1 MYRQTVRLGSYLGNI
16 SFVPFR
22 MSLAIL
28 TSLSSFVELELA
40 AAIATTISK
49 YKVEL
54 PPDVL
59 YPPVSSAQPSTL

>member
-1 MYRQTVRLGSYLGNI
+1 MTI
-16 SFVPFR
+16 SI
-22 MSLAIL
+22 AIL
-28 TSLSSFVELELA
+28 IVLLRFVELELA

-59 YPPVSSAQPSTL
+59 YPPVSSSQRSTLS

>member
-1 MYRQTVRLGSYLGNI
+1 
-16 SFVPFR
+16 

-28 TSLSSFVELELA
+28 ISPSSFVELELA
-40 AAIATTISK
+40 AAISTTISK

-59 YPPVSSAQPSTL
+59 YPPVSFAKLFTLYSESLLIMMLAMLYRV